1 MTLRSHDVSVKW
13 PFQSN
18 HFRQMTI
25 SVNWFSVKRFS
36 VKRVSVKWPILPSI
50 LQLTRIQVK
59 SKVKSKKL
67 IMLSIVFAEEPSSQ
81 GPCIFNLLVQKLS
94 IVFFDGM
101 DTTKYYF
108 QSKAQQR
115 SPKLFLLVSLVRS
128 AKFLRE

>member
-1 MTLRSHDVSVKW
+1 LVFGQTFFGQTGFGKMAQT
-13 PFQSN
+13 
-18 HFRQMTI
+18 
-25 SVNWFSVKRFS
+25 RF
-36 VKRVSVKWPILPSI
+36 KLAILPSI

-81 GPCIFNLLVQKLS
+81 SPCIFNLPGQKLS
-94 IVFFDGM
+94 IVFSDGM

-115 SPKLFLLVSLVRS
+115 SPKLFLLVSLVLS